1 MYRKLHRVP
10 KEDFEKI
17 LRDPF
22 LFRDWEQGNISRR
35 EEEYP
40 YILIRHWKDVQ
51 HFVTPYIPSYSFW
64 YDNNVIYKLFFS
76 GVLLGED
83 LEYDCSHWGYS
94 YLTPD
99 EVSEL
104 SAKLAA
110 ITEEQ
115 LRKNFEG
122 CSFESEDFFYIE
134 KEGEDEA
141 TEIDEDGLFGYMMQ
155 EYKCV
160 KDFYTVAAEKGEAV
174 IYFESYYGI

>member
-1 MYRKLHRVP
+1 MYMKLHRVP
-10 KEDFEKI
+10 KEDFKKI

-40 YILIRHWKDVQ
+40 YILIRDWRDVQ
-51 HFVTPYIPSYSFW
+51 HLVAPFKPFFS
-64 YDNNVIYKLFFS
+64 DDVIYKLFFS

-99 EVSEL
+99 QVSEL

-115 LRKNFEG
+115 LRENFEW
-122 CSFESEDFFYIE
+122 CSLESEDAFWVK
-134 KEGEDEA
+134 KEGEEEA
-141 TEIDEDGLFGYMMQ
+141 TEIDEEGLFEYMMQ
-155 EYKCV
+155 EYGYV
-160 KDFYTVAAEKGEAV
+160 KDFYTVAAERGEAV
-174 IYFESYYGI
+174 IYFPSYYGV